1 MKTNPKSKND
11 PYYQAGINTL
21 EGVLNGTNAKAPSLW
36 ESMKS
41 YGNRMLNDFKDS
53 LGIKSPSR
61 KFAQI
66 SQWIPEGIKK
76 GVDKK
81 AKVAINAVKD
91 LSEKMLKEGEGIS
104 LPFSIDSVK
113 SNLNDSIKNIR
124 SAMQM
129 DNHVLAG
136 TSSNVNNVTFN
147 QYNTSPKAIDS
158 LETYRNT
165 QKQLKLFKTW
175 KGG

>member
-1 MKTNPKSKND
+1 
-11 PYYQAGINTL
+11 
-21 EGVLNGTNAKAPSLW
+21 
-36 ESMKS
+36 
-41 YGNRMLNDFKDS
+41 
-53 LGIKSPSR
+53 
-61 KFAQI
+61 
-66 SQWIPEGIKK
+66 
-76 GVDKK
+76 
-81 AKVAINAVKD
+81 
-91 LSEKMLKEGEGIS
+91 
-104 LPFSIDSVK
+104 
-113 SNLNDSIKNIR
+113 
-124 SAMQM
+124 MQM